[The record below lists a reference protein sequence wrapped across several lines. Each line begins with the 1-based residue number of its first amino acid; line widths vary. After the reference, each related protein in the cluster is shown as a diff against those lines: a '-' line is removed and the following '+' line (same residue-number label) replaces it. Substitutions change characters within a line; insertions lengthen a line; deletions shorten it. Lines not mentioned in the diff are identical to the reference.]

1 MKILMGA
8 VIVLSMAAVT
18 ACGKTPE
25 VADEK
30 TIESVHEE
38 PETADKQMT
47 VSGYKK
53 TTDKQMTGSGLKETT
68 DEQMTGSGLKETT
81 ESVNEEIAEVTEI
94 TESAGQGSERVEN
107 QSVWNGT
114 YYREDGEYIT
124 VYDTDE
130 DYLFLSYPESNY
142 EHMTDI
148 LQFTDAEKTQAVSAT
163 QDTTGVYTLSGDV
176 LSVDFGTAYIPF
188 MQGDYYRKKDAS
200 CWITE
205 TDGTERYL
213 DETGNILRNHVTPDG
228 WYTDENGR
236 KLWQAGMLLVTPG
249 LYESMPAYSEREGYE
264 TWSFNMYSGAEDSG
278 LFNSPDERLEVGTVD
293 YTVYDQEMN
302 PCYTKEEMHVYN
314 SPGGY
319 VIEDV
324 SGQEFA
330 WFYPSIHWN
339 DLMIQMYGTEAYH
352 TVRLIEDYAD
362 YGG

>member
-1 MKILMGA
+1 M
-8 VIVLSMAAVT
+8 
-18 ACGKTPE
+18 
-25 VADEK
+25 
-30 TIESVHEE
+30 
-38 PETADKQMT
+38 
-47 VSGYKK
+47 
-53 TTDKQMTGSGLKETT
+53 
-68 DEQMTGSGLKETT
+68 
-81 ESVNEEIAEVTEI
+81 
-94 TESAGQGSERVEN
+94 
-107 QSVWNGT
+107 
-114 YYREDGEYIT
+114 
-124 VYDTDE
+124 
-130 DYLFLSYPESNY
+130 
-142 EHMTDI
+142 
-148 LQFTDAEKTQAVSAT
+148 
-163 QDTTGVYTLSGDV
+163 YTLSGDV

-205 TDGTERYL
+205 IDGTERYL

-278 LFNSPDERLEVGTVD
+278 FFNSPDERLEVGTVD

-339 DLMIQMYGTEAYH
+339 DLMIQMYGTEVYH
-352 TVRLIEDYAD
+352 TVLLIEDYSD

>member
-1 MKILMGA
+1 MCMKVLMGA

-18 ACGKTPE
+18 ACGKKPE
-25 VADEK
+25 VSDGK

-38 PETADKQMT
+38 PEMENEP
-47 VSGYKK
+47 
-53 TTDKQMTGSGLKETT
+53 M
-68 DEQMTGSGLKETT
+68 T
-81 ESVNEEIAEVTEI
+81 ESEDEETAESADDENIEI
-94 TESAGQGSERVEN
+94 TESTGQGFERVAN
-107 QSVWNGT
+107 QSAWNGT

-142 EHMTDI
+142 EQMIDI
-148 LQFTDAEKTQAVSAT
+148 LQFTDAGKTQAVSAT
-163 QDTTGVYTLSGDV
+163 QDITAVYTLSGDV

-200 CWITE
+200 CWMTE
-205 TDGTERYL
+205 IDGTDRYL
-213 DETGNILRNHVTPDG
+213 DETGNILRNHMTPDG

-236 KLWQAGMLLVTPG
+236 KLWQIGMMLVTPG

-264 TWSFNMYSGAEDSG
+264 TWSFNMYSGAGDSG
-278 LFNSPDERLEVGTVD
+278 FFNSPDERIEVGTVD

-302 PCYTKEEMHVYN
+302 PYYTKEAMYVYN
-314 SPGGY
+314 SPDGY

-330 WFYPSIHWN
+330 WFYPTIHWN
-339 DLMIQMYGTEAYH
+339 DLMIQMYGTEVYH
-352 TVRLIEDYAD
+352 TVRLIEDYSD